1 MLTNSFL
8 LVICK
13 LLLLKLIKCILK
25 VLSDKFSIKKDI
37 SSFGL
42 FKISLYIYY
51 LKSYSLIE
59 NIDNKKVNLPIVVKE
74 VITSEYKDVNKK
86 TKKFGFI
93 IKTWKRAN
101 VITNENDTLDL
112 YNLIN
117 VNGKECDYEVFRS
130 DTKLNIQELSFEK
143 IMELKDKNSIQTVIK
158 NVNEK

>member
-1 MLTNSFL
+1 MLRKIILSFIIIAL
-8 LVICK
+8 GI
-13 LLLLKLIKCILK
+13 
-25 VLSDKFSIKKDI
+25 
-37 SSFGL
+37 FG
-42 FKISLYIYY
+42 FIVWGLY
-51 LKSYSLIE
+51 LIE
-59 NIDNKKVNLPIVVKE
+59 IEDHYGDLQETYFDSKSGDI
-74 VITSEYKDVNKK
+74 IVNKK

-112 YNLIN
+112 NNLIN
-117 VNGKECDYEVFRS
+117 VNGKEFDYEVFRS